1 MGHSGEGIRVTGR
14 LEVVGGARRCKKLW
28 RRETRGGGGP
38 VGAAAPSDAARP
50 ALGDFPRWALGQF
63 DMGLGRTVKG
73 VGPFNPFPKFQSF
86 SKIQIVSS

>member
-14 LEVVGGARRCKKLW
+14 LEVVGGARGCKKLW

-73 VGPFNPFPKFQSF
+73 LARLTPFPNSNHFPKF
-86 SKIQIVSS
+86 K